1 MSAIKQWYN
10 NLKYPYQFSI
20 RFVIN
25 IIYWLCFELF
35 LQWTAVIE
43 KSTFLKRLLVAVV
56 MAVFFTLLY
65 DLLLKTKVFTKKKN
79 KAMPS
84 KLLPQNVLESNDTV
98 LLQDPSFHLQLKEY
112 INSLILHH
120 FEQLVSLLYRIDVSE
135 AKIKLLLQQQPGEDA
150 AKIIASLIIERQLQ
164 KIKTRQQFSQ
174 RDNDFDGAEK
184 W

>member
-65 DLLLKTKVFTKKKN
+65 DLLLKTKVFTKRKK
-79 KAMPS
+79 
-84 KLLPQNVLESNDTV
+84 E
-98 LLQDPSFHLQLKEY
+98 
-112 INSLILHH
+112 
-120 FEQLVSLLYRIDVSE
+120 
-135 AKIKLLLQQQPGEDA
+135 
-150 AKIIASLIIERQLQ
+150 
-164 KIKTRQQFSQ
+164 
-174 RDNDFDGAEK
+174 
-184 W
+184 